1 MKFLKNIVFKL
12 SLIKRYYVTK
22 KTSKAFKKSNE
33 KLELAIITLQSL
45 NNQSE
50 KQKNFSIQSSDDNCL
65 TENSINSSNLSLK
78 KSEKDTSSLK
88 PSEFEVNAN
97 EISLSKSNLIQ
108 NAEEA
113 RLARMVKKEI
123 DSIIF

>member
-1 MKFLKNIVFKL
+1 MKL
-12 SLIKRYYVTK
+12 SLIKRYYVTQ
-22 KTSKAFKKSNE
+22 KTSKISKKSNE

-50 KQKNFSIQSSDDNCL
+50 KQKIVSIQSSDDRSS
-65 TENSINSSNLSLK
+65 TENSIKSLNLSLK

-88 PSEFEVNAN
+88 SSEFEVNVN
-97 EISLSKSNLIQ
+97 EFSLSKSNLIQ

-113 RLARMVKKEI
+113 RLARMLKKEI